1 MVWQQGKKLKNG
13 KYLVKK
19 VLGGGGF
26 GVTYKIIE
34 QSSQK
39 IFALKTLN
47 YQIQQQENF
56 DQLQEKFINEAI
68 LLASFRHPHIVRAYP
83 QVFQEE
89 GLWWNGTSIRA
100 SRQGSS
106 SPSLLP
112 V

>member
-68 LLASFRHPHIVRAYP
+68 LLARSLS
-83 QVFQEE
+83 
-89 GLWWNGTSIRA
+89 GLRILACQQT
-100 SRQGSS
+100 
-106 SPSLLP
+106 LLT
-112 V
+112 